1 MRHILIR
8 VLVLAI
14 AAPLVSCDAMLM
26 RQSFVRV
33 APDSFPTCAVLALTQ
48 VGFKPALLT
57 NSDGTKR
64 LYVPYPHGDL
74 NIKLAESARTQA
86 QTVELKVIVLV
97 GSEPSSQTETKLG
110 EDLGKITSAIAKSC
124 GDG

>member
-1 MRHILIR
+1 M
-8 VLVLAI
+8 LAI
-14 AAPLVSCDAMLM
+14 AAPLGGCDAMLM

-33 APDSFPTCAVLALTQ
+33 APNSFPTCAVLALTQ
-48 VGFKPALLT
+48 VGFKPTLLT
-57 NSDGTKR
+57 DSDGTKR

-74 NIKLAESARTQA
+74 NIKLTESASAHA
-86 QTVELKVIVLV
+86 QTVELKVIVIE
-97 GSEPSSQTETKLG
+97 GSEPSRQAEAKLG